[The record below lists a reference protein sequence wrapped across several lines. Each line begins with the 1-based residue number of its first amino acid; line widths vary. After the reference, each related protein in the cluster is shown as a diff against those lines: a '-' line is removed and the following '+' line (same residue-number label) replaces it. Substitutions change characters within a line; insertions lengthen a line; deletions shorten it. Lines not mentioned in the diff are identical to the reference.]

1 MLLER
6 ESALASLAAFAADA
20 ERGDGRL
27 VLISAEAGGGKSAL
41 LEAFA
46 TELVDARWL
55 WAASDGL
62 FSPRPLG
69 PLYDLAEQLGGEL
82 LQLCAAQA
90 PRDQLFRALLRQLVE
105 REPAERQLSKRDAL
119 TVVVFEDLHWADE
132 ATIDLVQ
139 FLARRLR
146 DSRILILATFRD
158 EGAGPKDALRI
169 AVGDLATQSSTKR
182 LALDPLSSG
191 AVSNLAIGSR
201 LDPHQLFLLTGGNP
215 FFVTE
220 VVSGGMESVPSSAR
234 DAVLA
239 RVGRLTPEARGVLEV
254 AALIGRRVE
263 PGLLAGIAPA
273 FASVA
278 DELLGSDLLADEE
291 TVLVFRHEIARL
303 AVEQTVPARR
313 RQPLHAAIL
322 RTLVELGIADDARLA
337 FHAEAAGDPSAVLL
351 YAVRA
356 AELASRVASHRES
369 AHQYERALRFAE
381 NTPVAARAA
390 LYEAY
395 AREVSLLDR
404 WEDAE
409 VAAVRALELWREA
422 GDRVREGNVLARLGG
437 IAWRLCHGDDCT
449 WYAEESVRVL
459 EPLGPS
465 AELAGAYAGQAGY
478 LMIFGRSEEALALVG
493 TAREM
498 ASRFDAFDVL
508 SGAMNTEACA
518 LFGLGEE
525 WIPLLTE
532 ALNLAISHDHYAVA
546 GRAYTNFAELFTVA
560 RDFASAERYRSEG
573 LAYCEDRDM
582 DVYGACLVGN
592 LVLCYET
599 TGNWDEAMER
609 GDALLARFASP
620 INRINALCGTG
631 IIAARR
637 GVGIVWDRLNEGA
650 ESGIRVAEPEWIAKP
665 ALARAEAAWLEG
677 STELALSEIE
687 RIVPVIDQ
695 LDPWQ
700 RGAVAVWFRRL
711 GRPYEVTGDIAEPHR
726 LLLDGEADESA
737 ALWLSLGCPI
747 EAALALYD
755 GSAETQ
761 LRRSLEICE
770 GLRATASASLVR
782 ARMRDIGVRSIPVGA
797 RSTTR
802 AHPSGLTRRESEV
815 LTFVTR
821 GATNAEIADSLFI
834 SQKTVDHHV
843 SAILAKLGTT
853 TRAEAAAEA
862 ERRGLVGAPTR

>member
-6 ESALASLAAFAADA
+6 ESALASLATFAADA

-41 LEAFA
+41 LEQFSID
-46 TELVDARWL
+46 VPDARWL

-62 FSPRPLG
+62 FTPRPLG

-90 PRDQLFRALLRQLVE
+90 SRDELFRALLRQLVE
-105 REPAERQLSKRDAL
+105 RDPAERQLSERDAL

-146 DSRILILATFRD
+146 ESRILILATFRE
-158 EGAGPKDALRI
+158 EGVGPKDALRI
-169 AVGDLATQSSTKR
+169 AIGDLATQSSTKR

-191 AVSNLAIGSR
+191 AVSSLANGSR
-201 LDPHQLFLLTGGNP
+201 LDPGQLFRLTGGNP

-220 VVSGGMESVPSSAR
+220 VVSGGMDSVPPSAR

-239 RVGRLTPEARGVLEV
+239 RVGRLTPEARGVLEA
-254 AALIGRRVE
+254 AALVGRRVE
-263 PGLLAGIAPA
+263 PKLLLNVAPT

-278 DELLGSDLLADEE
+278 DELVASDLLADEDSA
-291 TVLVFRHEIARL
+291 LFFRHEIARL
-303 AVEQTVPARR
+303 AVEQSIPARR

-322 RTLVELGIADDARLA
+322 RTLVELGIDDDARLA
-337 FHAEAAGDPSAVLL
+337 FHAEAAGDPDPALL

-369 AHQYERALRFAE
+369 AEQYERAFRFADDA
-381 NTPVAARAA
+381 PIAARAA
-390 LYEAY
+390 IYEAY

-404 WEDAE
+404 WEEAD

-422 GDRVREGNVLARLGG
+422 GDHVREGGVLSRLSG
-437 IAWRLCHGDDCT
+437 IAWRLCHGEECG
-449 WYAEESVRVL
+449 WYTAEAVRVL

-465 AELAGAYAGQAGY
+465 AELAGAYAGQASD
-478 LMIFGRSEEALALVG
+478 LMIFGRDHEALAVVG
-493 TAREM
+493 KAREM
-498 ASRFDAFDVL
+498 ASRFEAFDVL
-508 SGAMNTEACA
+508 SGVMNTQACS
-518 LFGLGEE
+518 LFGIGEE
-525 WIPLLTE
+525 WVPLLTE
-532 ALNLAISHDHYAVA
+532 ALNLAISHGHYAQA

-560 RDFASAERYRSEG
+560 RDFASVEHYRTEG

-582 DVYGACLVGN
+582 DVYVACLVGN
-592 LVLCYET
+592 LVLCGET

-609 GDALLARFASP
+609 GNALLARVASP

-631 IIAARR
+631 LISARR
-637 GVGIVWDRLNEGA
+637 GEGDVWERLNEAA
-650 ESGIRVAEPEWIAKP
+650 ESGARVAEPEWIAKP
-665 ALARAEAAWLEG
+665 AFARAEAAWLEG
-677 STELALSEIE
+677 DTELALSEIE
-687 RIVPVIDQ
+687 RVVPVMDY

-711 GRPYEVTGDIAEPHR
+711 GRSYEVAGVIAEPHR
-726 LLLDGEADESA
+726 LLLDGEAEESA
-737 ALWLSLGCPI
+737 ALWLALDCPV

-755 GSAETQ
+755 GSAEPH
-761 LRRSLEICE
+761 LRRSLEIFE
-770 GLRATASASLVR
+770 GLRATASANLVR
-782 ARMRDIGVRSIPVGA
+782 ARMRETGIRSIPVGA
-797 RSTTR
+797 RSATR
-802 AHPSGLTRRESEV
+802 ANPSGLTRRESEV
-815 LTFVTR
+815 LAYVTR

-843 SAILAKLGTT
+843 SAILAKLGTP

-862 ERRGLVGAPTR
+862 ERRGLVGAPVT